1 MDFLVQCKARTFI
14 VSESKQKFV
23 IFAHGAT
30 YDKLHQVGTL
40 ALTAAALGRDVHV
53 ILMFW
58 AIKKLAIGDLDG
70 VDFPSEYEAYSAEVT
85 RLLKEKQIP
94 SITQMFSDARQV
106 GTFRLIACSAGLEYM
121 GVDYDKLIALVDE
134 VLGLPA
140 ILRMTFD
147 AETSLFI

>member
-1 MDFLVQCKARTFI
+1 M
-14 VSESKQKFV
+14 SEPNKKFV

-58 AIKKLAIGDLDG
+58 AIKKLAMGEFDT
-70 VDFPSEYEAYSAEVT
+70 VDFPPEYDSYTEEVT
-85 RLLKEKQIP
+85 RLLKEKKIP
-94 SITQMFSDARQV
+94 AITQMFSDARQV

-121 GVDYDKLIALVDE
+121 GVDHDKMTALVDE

>member
-1 MDFLVQCKARTFI
+1 MSDPNK
-14 VSESKQKFV
+14 KFV
-23 IFAHGAT
+23 IFSHGAT

-58 AIKKLAIGDLDG
+58 AIKKLAMGELDTI
-70 VDFPSEYEAYSAEVT
+70 DFPPEYSIYTEDVT
-85 RLLKEKQIP
+85 RLLEKNKIP
-94 SITQMFSDARQV
+94 AITQMFSDAREV

-121 GVDYDKLIALVDE
+121 GVDHDTLASRVDE

>member
-1 MDFLVQCKARTFI
+1 M
-14 VSESKQKFV
+14 SELNRKFV

-58 AIKKLAIGDLDG
+58 AIKKLAIGELDK
-70 VDFPSEYEAYSAEVT
+70 VDFPPEYNAYTEDVS
-85 RLLKEKQIP
+85 RLLKEKRIP
-94 SITQMFSDARQV
+94 AITQMFSDARQV

-121 GVDYDKLIALVDE
+121 GVDHDKLVSLVDE

>member
-1 MDFLVQCKARTFI
+1 M
-14 VSESKQKFV
+14 SEPNKKFV

-58 AIKKLAIGDLDG
+58 AIKKLAMGKLDE
-70 VDFPSEYEAYSAEVT
+70 VDFPLEYNAYTEDVS
-85 RLLKEKQIP
+85 RLLKEKRIP
-94 SITQMFSDARQV
+94 AITQMFSDARQV

-121 GVDYDKLIALVDE
+121 GVNHEKMTALVDE

>member
-1 MDFLVQCKARTFI
+1 M
-14 VSESKQKFV
+14 SEPNKKFV

-58 AIKKLAIGDLDG
+58 AIKKLAMGKLDE
-70 VDFPSEYEAYSAEVT
+70 VDFPTEYSAYTEDVS
-85 RLLKEKQIP
+85 RLLKENRIP
-94 SITQMFSDARQV
+94 AITQMFSDARQV

-121 GVDYDKLIALVDE
+121 GVNHEKMTALVDE

>member
-1 MDFLVQCKARTFI
+1 M
-14 VSESKQKFV
+14 SELNRKFV

-58 AIKKLAIGDLDG
+58 AIKKLAMGELDK
-70 VDFPSEYEAYSAEVT
+70 VDFPPEYNAYTEDVS
-85 RLLKEKQIP
+85 RLLKEKRIP
-94 SITQMFSDARQV
+94 AITQMFSDARQV

-121 GVDYDKLIALVDE
+121 GVDHDKLVSLVDE

>member
-1 MDFLVQCKARTFI
+1 M
-14 VSESKQKFV
+14 SEPNKKFV

-58 AIKKLAIGDLDG
+58 AIKKLAMGEFDTI
-70 VDFPSEYEAYSAEVT
+70 DFPPEYSAHTEDVT
-85 RLLKEKQIP
+85 RLLKEKKIP
-94 SITQMFSDARQV
+94 AITEMFSDARQV

-121 GVDYDKLIALVDE
+121 GVDQAKLASLVDE
-134 VLGLPA
+134 VLGLPS

>member
-1 MDFLVQCKARTFI
+1 M
-14 VSESKQKFV
+14 SELNRKFV

-40 ALTAAALGRDVHV
+40 AVTAAALGRDVHV

-58 AIKKLAIGDLDG
+58 AIKKLAMGELDK
-70 VDFPSEYEAYSAEVT
+70 VDFPPEYNAYTEDVS
-85 RLLKEKQIP
+85 RLLKEKRIP
-94 SITQMFSDARQV
+94 AITQMFSDARQV

-121 GVDYDKLIALVDE
+121 GVSHDKLVSLVDE

>member
-1 MDFLVQCKARTFI
+1 M
-14 VSESKQKFV
+14 SEPNKKFV

-40 ALTAAALGRDVHV
+40 ALTAAALGREVHV

-58 AIKKLAIGDLDG
+58 AIKKLAMGEFDTI
-70 VDFPSEYEAYSAEVT
+70 DFPPEYSAYTKDVA
-85 RLLKEKQIP
+85 RLLKEKNIP
-94 SITQMFSDARQV
+94 AITEMFSDARQV

-121 GVDYDKLIALVDE
+121 GVDHDKLTSLVDE

>member
-1 MDFLVQCKARTFI
+1 M
-14 VSESKQKFV
+14 SEPNKKFV

-58 AIKKLAIGDLDG
+58 AIKKLAMGELD
-70 VDFPSEYEAYSAEVT
+70 VIDFPPEYSAYTEDVT
-85 RLLKEKQIP
+85 RLLKEKKIP
-94 SITQMFSDARQV
+94 AITQMFSDARQV

-121 GVDYDKLIALVDE
+121 GVDHGKLTAFVDD

>member
-1 MDFLVQCKARTFI
+1 M
-14 VSESKQKFV
+14 SEPNKKFV

-58 AIKKLAIGDLDG
+58 AIKKLAMGKLDE
-70 VDFPSEYEAYSAEVT
+70 VDFPTEYSAYTEDVS
-85 RLLKEKQIP
+85 RLLKEKRIP
-94 SITQMFSDARQV
+94 AITQMFSDARQV

-121 GVDYDKLIALVDE
+121 GVNHEKMTALVDE

>member
-1 MDFLVQCKARTFI
+1 M
-14 VSESKQKFV
+14 SEPNKKFV

-40 ALTAAALGRDVHV
+40 GLTAAALGREVHV

-58 AIKKLAIGDLDG
+58 AIKKLALGKLDT
-70 VDFPSEYEAYSAEVT
+70 VDFPPEYDEHSEEVR
-85 RLLKEKQIP
+85 RLLQEKQIP
-94 SITQMFSDARQV
+94 TITQMFDDARQV
-106 GTFRLIACSAGLEYM
+106 GTFRLVACSAGLEYM
-121 GVDYDKLIALVDE
+121 GVNHDKLTALVDE

-140 ILRMTFD
+140 ILRTTFD

>member
-1 MDFLVQCKARTFI
+1 M
-14 VSESKQKFV
+14 SEPSKKFV

-58 AIKKLAIGDLDG
+58 AIKKLAMGELDV
-70 VDFPSEYEAYSAEVT
+70 VDFPPEYNAYTDEVA
-85 RLLKEKQIP
+85 RLLKEKKIP
-94 SITQMFSDARQV
+94 AITQMFSDARQV

-121 GVDYDKLIALVDE
+121 GVDNDKLTSLVDE
-134 VLGLPA
+134 VLGLPS